1 MSKHQAIYLTD
12 AQRTTLNT
20 LSRAGSAP
28 ARTHTRAR
36 ILLLRDHDQ
45 AEPFTDEAIAKALR
59 CHRNTVGNVR
69 RRFVTAGLQA
79 ALYHKPLPPRAPK
92 KLTGEVE
99 AHLIALACST
109 PPEGQ
114 QRWTLRLLA
123 NRLIALGLV
132 ERISHVAVGACLKKT
147 FSSHGR
153 SNRGAFP
160 KPQPHSSP
168 QWKMS

>member
-1 MSKHQAIYLTD
+1 MSKHSSIALTAD
-12 AQRTTLNT
+12 QRTTLT
-20 LSRAGSAP
+20 PLIRAGSAP

-36 ILLLRDHDQ
+36 ILLWLDRHH

-79 ALYHKPLPPRAPK
+79 ALYHKLLPPRAPK

-99 AHLIALACST
+99 AHLMALACNA

-123 NRLIALGLV
+123 NRLAM
-132 ERISHVAVGACLKKT
+132 
-147 FSSHGR
+147 
-153 SNRGAFP
+153 P
-160 KPQPHSSP
+160 SP
-168 QWKMS
+168 S

>member
-1 MSKHQAIYLTD
+1 MSKHSSIALTAD
-12 AQRTTLNT
+12 QRTTLT
-20 LSRAGSAP
+20 PLIRAGSAP

-36 ILLLRDHDQ
+36 ILLWLDRHH

-79 ALYHKPLPPRAPK
+79 ALYHKLLPPRAPK

-99 AHLIALACST
+99 AHLMALACNA

-114 QRWTLRLLA
+114 QHRTRALLA
-123 NRLIALGLV
+123 SPGALGSPPRADRPTADGPDMAGVSPGL
-132 ERISHVAVGACLKKT
+132 SAVPPIVG
-147 FSSHGR
+147 
-153 SNRGAFP
+153 
-160 KPQPHSSP
+160 
-168 QWKMS
+168 